1 MFLLISCAYYART
14 SVLFTT
20 IFYHLFDK
28 KYTLILLKDIK
39 IFRNLRDIR
48 MRTKSSK
55 TTRLRAILAR
65 RIPATDYT
73 LLTKDNIGNLP
84 AQFITEQVTGT
95 VLHQFIFG
103 IFVTHNLTA
112 LLSAK

>member
-73 LLTKDNIGNLP
+73 LLTKDNI
-84 AQFITEQVTGT
+84 FI
-95 VLHQFIFG
+95 LLANH
-103 IFVTHNLTA
+103 FVIIDTILSHNL
-112 LLSAK
+112 LI